1 MTYAEFSGALDG
13 GRGPSCVASGRGSG
27 RRGGG
32 SERRSHAPLSVGP
45 LLAGCRAIADVGASR
60 LELDTADA
68 DALVPSLRSSLSS
81 SGSSDCTAA
90 CCIAAGHVVTKAKVR
105 AVVDRAAASL
115 AGRRRRPFQSRE
127 QAGAVATP
135 TPPRPPDAER
145 SVHRRPDHAD
155 TSCISCVT
163 DIMLP
168 IAGKHASR
176 NTMTIITYFHRPKR
190 TWKRKAQAA
199 AIAGP
204 DDRHHREAPASAQQL
219 SPTCLT

>member
-1 MTYAEFSGALDG
+1 MTCGEFSGALDG
-13 GRGPSCVASGRGSG
+13 GRGRSSSAPGGGSGRGGGG
-27 RRGGG
+27 REGCGHGGVAGG

-127 QAGAVATP
+127 QAGAVA
-135 TPPRPPDAER
+135 
-145 SVHRRPDHAD
+145 
-155 TSCISCVT
+155 
-163 DIMLP
+163 
-168 IAGKHASR
+168 
-176 NTMTIITYFHRPKR
+176 
-190 TWKRKAQAA
+190 
-199 AIAGP
+199 
-204 DDRHHREAPASAQQL
+204 
-219 SPTCLT
+219 

>member
-1 MTYAEFSGALDG
+1 MTCGEFSGALDG

-45 LLAGCRAIADVGASR
+45 LLAGCRAIADVGACR

-68 DALVPSLRSSLSS
+68 DALVSSLRSSLSS
-81 SGSSDCTAA
+81 SDSSDCTAA

-135 TPPRPPDAER
+135 TPPDPRTPRDRFTVGQTTLTPRA
-145 SVHRRPDHAD
+145 SHALR
-155 TSCISCVT
+155 ISCFPSRGSTPAVT
-163 DIMLP
+163 P
-168 IAGKHASR
+168 
-176 NTMTIITYFHRPKR
+176 
-190 TWKRKAQAA
+190 
-199 AIAGP
+199 
-204 DDRHHREAPASAQQL
+204 
-219 SPTCLT
+219 

>member
-32 SERRSHAPLSVGP
+32 RSERRSHAPLSVGP

-90 CCIAAGHVVTKAKVR
+90 CCITSGHVVTKAKVR

-135 TPPRPPDAER
+135 TPPDPRTPRDRFTVGQTTLTPRA
-145 SVHRRPDHAD
+145 SHALR
-155 TSCISCVT
+155 ISCFPSRGSTPAVT
-163 DIMLP
+163 P
-168 IAGKHASR
+168 
-176 NTMTIITYFHRPKR
+176 
-190 TWKRKAQAA
+190 
-199 AIAGP
+199 
-204 DDRHHREAPASAQQL
+204 
-219 SPTCLT
+219 